1 MKFKKILL
9 TLGLLFMSVPAMF
22 SQTVGVKTN
31 LLYDALLSPTLG
43 LEFGLAPKWSLDVSG
58 TLNAWTINP
67 DSEDWH
73 KWKQWMVQPEARY
86 WFCQRFAGHFL
97 GVHALGGQ
105 YNFGRINIGGNN
117 FLGTNLKYLE
127 DHRLQG
133 WFAGAG
139 VAYGY
144 SWILDKHWN
153 IEAEIG
159 IGWVYTRYDAFDC
172 EGCGRKVEEDKP
184 HNYYGP
190 TKAALN
196 IIYYF

>member
-1 MKFKKILL
+1 MDVKRILA
-9 TLGLLFMSVPAMF
+9 TLGFLFAAIPALF
-22 SQTVGVKTN
+22 SQNVALKTN

-43 LEFGLAPKWSLDVSG
+43 IEVGLAPKWSIDASA
-58 TLNAWTINP
+58 TLN
-67 DSEDWH
+67 DWAVNG
-73 KWKQWMVQPEARY
+73 KRWKQFMVQPEARY

-97 GVHALGGQ
+97 GVHALGGR
-105 YNFGRINIGGNN
+105 YNFGHLKNDIK
-117 FLGTNLKYLE
+117 FLGTDFSVLT

-153 IEAEIG
+153 IEAELG
-159 IGWVYTRYDAFDC
+159 IGWIFTRYDKYECKDC
-172 EGCGRKVEEDKP
+172 GKKVESDVP

-190 TKAALN
+190 TKAAINL
-196 IIYYF
+196 IYVF